1 MLGLKFTWHVVSV
14 QDFVLDPFNRLLCGV
29 WHSHWV
35 GEVSLVNHRQARHRL
50 LADLELLVQGA
61 LLDEVEKILGF
72 GDDVKIFFGCRH
84 YGE

>member
-1 MLGLKFTWHVVSV
+1 MWGLKFTWHVISV

-29 WHSHWV
+29 WHRCRI
-35 GEVSLVNHRQARHRL
+35 VNHRQARHGL
-50 LADLELLVQGA
+50 LADLELLVQCA
-61 LLDEVEKILGF
+61 FLDEVEKILGF